1 MTLSLFE
8 IVILP
13 DGDVAL
19 QRADD
24 EEAPL
29 IRISFSDEAQA
40 FLQSAK
46 VDVAKVMIDAGI
58 EVFEQLGADNMQLE
72 MPRIEKNRVLH

>member
-1 MTLSLFE
+1 MSLSLFE

-19 QRADD
+19 QRTDD
-24 EEAPL
+24 DDAPL

-40 FLQSAK
+40 FLQTAT

-58 EVFEQLGADNMQLE
+58 EVFEQLGAENMQLDV
-72 MPRIEKNRVLH
+72 PRVNKDRILH

>member
-1 MTLSLFE
+1 MSLSLFE

-19 QRADD
+19 QRTDD
-24 EEAPL
+24 DDAPL
-29 IRISFSDEAQA
+29 IRISFSDEAQS

-58 EVFEQLGADNMQLE
+58 ELFEQLGAENMQLE
-72 MPRIEKNRVLH
+72 APLVNKDRILH

>member
-24 EEAPL
+24 DEAPL
-29 IRISFSDEAQA
+29 IRISFSDEAQE

-72 MPRIEKNRVLH
+72 LPRIEKNRVLH

>member
-1 MTLSLFE
+1 MSLSLFE

-19 QRADD
+19 QRTDD
-24 EEAPL
+24 DDAPL

-40 FLQSAK
+40 FLQTAK

-58 EVFEQLGADNMQLE
+58 EVFEQLGAENMQLDVT
-72 MPRIEKNRVLH
+72 RVNKDRVLH

>member
-1 MTLSLFE
+1 MSLSLFE

-19 QRADD
+19 QRTDD
-24 EEAPL
+24 DDAPL

-40 FLQSAK
+40 FLQTAK

-58 EVFEQLGADNMQLE
+58 EVFEQLGAENMQLDV
-72 MPRIEKNRVLH
+72 PRVNKDRVLH

>member
-1 MTLSLFE
+1 MSLSLFE

-24 EEAPL
+24 DDAPL
-29 IRISFSDEAQA
+29 IRISFSDEAEA
-40 FLQSAK
+40 FLQNAK

-58 EVFEQLGADNMQLE
+58 ELFEELGAESLQLE
-72 MPRIEKNRVLH
+72 APRTDKARILH